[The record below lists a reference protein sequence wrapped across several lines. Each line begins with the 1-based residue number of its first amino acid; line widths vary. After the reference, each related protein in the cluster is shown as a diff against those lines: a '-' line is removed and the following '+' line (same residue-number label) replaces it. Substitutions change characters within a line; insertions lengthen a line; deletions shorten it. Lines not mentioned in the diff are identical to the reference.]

1 MITNDL
7 QSNFFQVLFIGF
19 FAVTAVTGQLLTNV
33 LRPGTRVI
41 PGRPQ
46 TVLTVSNTGFQPRT
60 PIRQP
65 LPVQPLDPA
74 DETPKPYSFAFEAT
88 DDQTG
93 ANSKREESSDGRT
106 TRGSYSYIDADG
118 VFRVVEYTAD
128 ENGFNANIRTNEPG
142 TSGASAEIPDPANT
156 VWAVE
161 PPPPAVAARYATAEA
176 ARTARAQTGRLWSPH
191 HMT

>member
-1 MITNDL
+1 M
-7 QSNFFQVLFIGF
+7 
-19 FAVTAVTGQLLTNV
+19 
-33 LRPGTRVI
+33 TRVI

-46 TVLTVSNTGFQPRT
+46 TVLTVSNVGFQPRAT
-60 PIRQP
+60 PAAPRP
-65 LPVQPLDPA
+65 AQPLDPQ
-74 DETPKPYSFAFEAT
+74 DETPKPYSFTYEAV

-142 TSGASAEIPDPANT
+142 TAAAAGDQPNPANT

-161 PPPPAVAARYATAEA
+161 PPPAQVAARYATAEA
-176 ARTARAQTGRLWSPH
+176 ARAARANQRV
-191 HMT
+191 